1 MPYRRLRLDY
11 EGDYVVL
18 DFETTNLDKGDA
30 LNPSN
35 HIVMAS
41 WYRSWD
47 GVRSS
52 VYANEYGLG
61 DLLLDLERCSFIVA
75 HNAKFEL
82 QWLGRCGY
90 LLGAHPVYDTMLG
103 DYVIAGN
110 RRFDLTLDG
119 VAKRYELGHKESVV
133 NKLIKGGCCPSE
145 IPRSMLIAY
154 CEQDVE
160 LCRRIFLR
168 QIKDLRKA
176 KLLHIQ
182 ATRCLTTLALAD
194 IEMQGMPLGCKDV
207 TTEFAKVDSR
217 YAELQAKLDAIS
229 GGLNWDSPK
238 QIGAYLYGALGF
250 REPTRRDGE
259 LDRTDSGQPRT
270 DEATILK
277 LRASRQD
284 QKEFLEVYREFV
296 PLKKQKQTLEK
307 FKACCEEDGGVLFG
321 KMNQAVTQTHR
332 LSSSGKKHKIQFQNI
347 DRNFKRFCVSNHD
360 DYLICEADG
369 VQLEFRAAIQLGQ
382 DLVGLQ
388 DVYAKKDIHKFSGSV
403 IFGIPESEVVGEKR
417 TEAKP
422 YTFKPLYGGNSGTPA
437 ELAYYAA
444 FRERYGG
451 VFATQTKWTYDVLRD
466 GSLRTPYGI
475 IFYWPD
481 VKISRSGYISNT
493 PSIFNYPVQGFA
505 TSEIIPISLF
515 HLWFRMKE
523 TCPKSRLIN
532 TVHDSVVVMVHKDEI
547 NQLTEACRQAF
558 TVDVYKFL
566 WEHYGIKMFVPLGT
580 EIKIGKHWGDGSVHK
595 ETYELDPREVL
606 SDDQLKQ
613 LIGD

>member
-1 MPYRRLRLDY
+1 MDLKY
-11 EGDYVVL
+11 EGDYLVL

-30 LNPSN
+30 LNASN

-47 GVRSS
+47 GVTSS
-52 VYANEYGLG
+52 TYANEYSLG
-61 DLLLDLERCSFIVA
+61 DLFRDLHRASFLVA

-82 QWLGRCGY
+82 QWLVRCGY
-90 LLGAHPVYDTMLG
+90 TLGNHSVYDTMLG

-110 RRFDLTLDG
+110 RRFDLSLDG
-119 VAKRYELGHKESVV
+119 VARRYELGHKDSVV
-133 NKLIKGGCCPSE
+133 NKMIKAGVCPSE
-145 IPRSMLIAY
+145 IPRSMLIKY
-154 CEQDVE
+154 CEQDVR
-160 LCRRIFLR
+160 LCHEIFLR
-168 QIKDLRKA
+168 QLRDLRES

-194 IEMQGMPLGCKDV
+194 IEMQGMPLGCHDV
-207 TTEFAKVDSR
+207 TTESAKVNAR
-217 YAELQAKLDAIS
+217 YEELQAKLDALS
-229 GGLNWDSPK
+229 GGLNWNSPK

-250 REPTRRDGE
+250 RELTRRDGE
-259 LDRTDSGQPRT
+259 VDRTPAKQPRT

-277 LRASRQD
+277 LRASRKD
-284 QKEFLEVYREFV
+284 QKEFLEIYTEFV
-296 PLKKQKQTLEK
+296 PLKKQVQTLTK
-307 FKACCEEDGGVLFG
+307 FKECCDKDKGILYG

-347 DRNFKRFCVSNHD
+347 DRNFKRFVVSNHD
-360 DYLICEADG
+360 DYLIAEADG
-369 VQLEFRAAIQLGQ
+369 VQLEFRAAVQLGN
-382 DLVGLQ
+382 DMVGLE
-388 DVYAKKDIHKFSGSV
+388 DVHAKKDIHKFSGSV

-422 YTFKPLYGGNSGTPA
+422 YTFKPLYGGNSGTPR
-437 ELAYYAA
+437 ELAYYEA
-444 FRERYGG
+444 FRSRYSG
-451 VFATQTKWTYDVLRD
+451 VFSTQTKWTFDVLRD
-466 GSLRTPYGI
+466 GSLRTPYGM

-515 HLWFRMKE
+515 MLWFRMKE

-580 EIKIGKHWGDGSVHK
+580 EIKIGKYWGDKSVYQ
-595 ETYELDPREVL
+595 EVYEMDPREVAY
-606 SDDQLKQ
+606 
-613 LIGD
+613 G